1 MKIITIGRNPGND
14 IVINDGQ
21 VSKTHCQMVKDDF
34 GNVKIMDMNSLNGT
48 YVNGQRVKEK
58 NLTQSDIIRIG
69 STTLPW
75 QSYFS
80 NPTIVSSS
88 HSNRPNY
95 VQEPQKYVNVNQSS
109 QSGKPK
115 SLTVWAVL
123 CLIFCSVLFG
133 ILALVYNN
141 KVDKLWDVGNYDEAN
156 DCYKKAKIF
165 CWVSLGLFVF
175 RFMILCAQIPFI
187 YY

>member
-1 MKIITIGRNPGND
+1 MKIITIGRVPGND
-14 IVINDGQ
+14 VVINNDNH
-21 VSKTHCQMVKDDF
+21 VSKTHCQIVKDDF

-58 NLTQSDIIRIG
+58 NLSQSDVVRIG
-69 STTLPW
+69 NTTLPW
-75 QSYFS
+75 QSYFA
-80 NPTIVSSS
+80 NPTIVSGVQLDETKYAQGGQ
-88 HSNRPNY
+88 HKINRP
-95 VQEPQKYVNVNQSS
+95 SS
-109 QSGKPK
+109 SEKPEN
-115 SLTVWAVL
+115 LTVWAVL

-141 KVDKLWDVGNYDEAN
+141 KVDKFWNVGNYDEAK

-175 RFMILCAQIPFI
+175 RLMILFAQIPFI

>member
-21 VSKTHCQMVKDDF
+21 VSKTHCQIVKDDF

-48 YVNGQRVKEK
+48 YVNGQRVKER
-58 NLTQSDIIRIG
+58 NLSQSDVVRIG

-75 QSYFS
+75 QSYFA
-80 NPTIVSSS
+80 NPTIVSGAQPDM
-88 HSNRPNY
+88 NRY
-95 VQEPQKYVNVNQSS
+95 VQDRQHKINQPSS
-109 QSGKPK
+109 SEKPE
-115 SLTVWAVL
+115 SLIVWAVL

-141 KVDKLWDVGNYDEAN
+141 KVDKLWNVGNYDEAN

-175 RFMILCAQIPFI
+175 RLMFLFANSV
-187 YY
+187 YL